1 MPEPGAMAANQCR
14 RDSFDNLVR
23 EQEVQGFVTAM
34 QLGEITVHRIVEHEI
49 PVYLPT
55 DLFDDAIP
63 EAVEPYRDWLVPKA
77 LCPRTGCLVM
87 PVVSYLVRTRHH
99 CILIDTCVG
108 CDKTYAEPPAWHQ
121 RENERWLAGLAAA
134 GAHPDEIDF
143 VFCTHLH
150 SDHCGWNTRLVD
162 GRWKPTFRNAKYV
175 FSREEYAATE
185 AEGHQLFLDNV
196 LPVME
201 ARQAVLVDMDYA
213 LDDELWLEPATGHT
227 AGHVAVHL
235 RSGPH
240 RAAMCGDLI
249 HSPLQLVEPD
259 WSCNSDFDL
268 VLAAITR
275 KKFLRTHCD
284 TETLILTSHFPSPS
298 VGHIVSSANRYD
310 FNYL

>member
-1 MPEPGAMAANQCR
+1 MIEAGETGNGGKNR
-14 RDSFDNLVR
+14 I
-23 EQEVQGFVTAM
+23 VTAM

-55 DLFDDAIP
+55 DMFDEATP
-63 EAVEPYRDWLVPKA
+63 EAVAPYREWLVPKA
-77 LCPRTGCLVM
+77 LCPETGCLVM

-99 CILIDTCVG
+99 RILIDTCVG
-108 CDKTYAEPPAWHQ
+108 CDKTYAEPAAWHR
-121 RENERWLAGLAAA
+121 RENERWLAGLAVA

-162 GRWKPTFRNAKYV
+162 GRWQPTFPNAKYV
-175 FSREEYAATE
+175 FSREEYAATQ

-213 LDDELWLEPATGHT
+213 LDDELWLEPTAGHT

-235 RSGPH
+235 KSGAH

-268 VLAAITR
+268 ALAAMTR
-275 KKFLRTHCD
+275 KNFLGAHCD
-284 TETLILTSHFPSPS
+284 TDTLILTSHFPSPS
-298 VGHIVSSANRYD
+298 VGHIVTNGDRYG

>member
-1 MPEPGAMAANQCR
+1 MPEPGELAANR
-14 RDSFDNLVR
+14 FGRDSFDNLVR
-23 EQEVQGFVTAM
+23 KREVQGIVTAM

-55 DLFDDAIP
+55 DMFDEAIP
-63 EAVEPYRDWLVPKA
+63 EAVEPLRDWLVPKA
-77 LCPRTGCLVM
+77 LCPQTGCLVM
-87 PVVSYLVRTRHH
+87 PVVSYLVRTRQH

-108 CDKTYAEPPAWHQ
+108 CHKTYAEPPAWHR
-121 RENERWLAGLAAA
+121 RENEHWLTRLTAA

-213 LDDELWLEPATGHT
+213 LDDQLWLEPTVGHT
-227 AGHVAVHL
+227 AGHVAIHL
-235 RSGPH
+235 QSGQH

-249 HSPLQLVEPD
+249 HSPLQLAEPD

-268 VLAAITR
+268 ALARMTR
-275 KKFLRTHCD
+275 RNFLNAHCD
-284 TETLILTSHFPSPS
+284 TDMLILTSHFPSPS
-298 VGHIVSSANRYD
+298 AGHIVSGIGRYD
-310 FNYL
+310 FNYI